1 MENFSRDVVDK
12 EIILYYPDGSKFLY
26 LNQTA
31 ALVWEQCTGE
41 LSAKEMIQALQAA
54 FPDAGEE
61 IQSDV
66 KNTLQEFLKQGCIT
80 LK

>member
-66 KNTLQEFLKQGCIT
+66 ENTLQEFLIQGCIT